1 MREITLSRFTV
12 ELNNNIREIFNPKIL
27 KEVISTHNI
36 ITIEVKDKENLSR
49 LEAFFK
55 TRFLTKELYYIDE
68 DNIVVYYINNSK
80 FKEYNEFSKKKIKEL
95 EDLHKSYPN
104 IKVYSDNSENITV
117 DEVETID
124 LSLEKVLEYY
134 YTKNKRKKAK
144 NVKLMLSLLTN
155 TGTLKDNI
163 NLKEDNKELHS
174 IVSYMLN
181 EYPIEYNKKEVYW
194 KDLSLKTK
202 KSLLSR
208 KVRVKFIK

>member
-12 ELNNNIREIFNPKIL
+12 ELNNNIREIFNPRIL
-27 KEVISTHNI
+27 KELISTHNI

-49 LEAFFK
+49 LESFFK

-68 DNIVVYYINNSK
+68 DNIVVYYINNNK
-80 FKEYNEFSKKKIKEL
+80 FKEYNEFSKKKIKEI
-95 EDLHKSYPN
+95 EELHKSYPN
-104 IKVYSDNSENITV
+104 IKVYSDNNKNITI
-117 DEVETID
+117 DEIETVD
-124 LSLEKVLEYY
+124 LSLEKVLQPY
-134 YTKNKRKKAK
+134 YTTNKRKKAK
-144 NVKLMLSLLTN
+144 NSKLMLSLFTN
-155 TGTLKDNI
+155 TGVLKDNV

-181 EYPIEYNKKEVYW
+181 EYPIEYNKKEVFW

-208 KVRVKFIK
+208 KVKVNRY

>member
-1 MREITLSRFTV
+1 MREITLSKYTV
-12 ELNNNIREIFNPKIL
+12 ELDNNIREIFSPRIL

-36 ITIEVKDKENLSR
+36 ITIEIKNKENLAR
-49 LEAFFK
+49 LESFLK

-95 EDLHKSYPN
+95 EDFHKSYPN

-117 DEVETID
+117 DEVETVD
-124 LSLEKVLEYY
+124 LSLEKVLQYY

-181 EYPIEYNKKEVYW
+181 EYPVEYNKKEVYW
-194 KDLSLKTK
+194 KDLSMKTK
-202 KSLLSR
+202 KKLLSR
-208 KVRVKFIK
+208 KVRVNRY

>member
-12 ELNNNIREIFNPKIL
+12 ELNNNIREIFNPRIL
-27 KEVISTHNI
+27 KELISTHNI

-49 LEAFFK
+49 LESFFK

-68 DNIVVYYINNSK
+68 DNIVVYYINNNK
-80 FKEYNEFSKKKIKEL
+80 FKEYNEFSKKKIKEI
-95 EDLHKSYPN
+95 EELHKSYPN
-104 IKVYSDNSENITV
+104 IKVYSDNNKNITI
-117 DEVETID
+117 DEVETVD
-124 LSLEKVLEYY
+124 LSLEKVLQHY

-144 NVKLMLSLLTN
+144 NSKLMLSLLTN
-155 TGTLKDNI
+155 TGVLKDNV

-181 EYPIEYNKKEVYW
+181 EYPIEYNKKEVFW

-208 KVRVKFIK
+208 KVKVNRY

>member
-12 ELNNNIREIFNPKIL
+12 ELNNNIREIFNPRIL
-27 KEVISTHNI
+27 EEVFSTHNI
-36 ITIEVKDKENLSR
+36 ITIEVKDKENLAK
-49 LEAFFK
+49 LESFFK
-55 TRFLTKELYYIDE
+55 IMFLTKELYYVDK
-68 DNIVVYYINNSK
+68 DKIVVYYINNSK
-80 FKEYNEFSKKKIKEL
+80 FKEYNKFSKKKIKEI
-95 EDLHKSYPN
+95 EELHKSYPN

-117 DEVETID
+117 DEVETVD
-124 LSLEKVLEYY
+124 LSLEKVLQYY

-144 NVKLMLSLLTN
+144 NSKLMLSLLTN
-155 TGTLKDNI
+155 TGTLKDNV

-181 EYPIEYNKKEVYW
+181 EYPVEYNKKEVYW

-208 KVRVKFIK
+208 KVRVN

>member
-12 ELNNNIREIFNPKIL
+12 ELNNNIREIFNPRIL
-27 KEVISTHNI
+27 EEVFSTHNI
-36 ITIEVKDKENLSR
+36 ITIEVKDKENLAK
-49 LEAFFK
+49 LESFFK
-55 TRFLTKELYYIDE
+55 IMFLTKELYYVDK
-68 DNIVVYYINNSK
+68 DKIVVYYINNSK
-80 FKEYNEFSKKKIKEL
+80 FKEYNEFSKKKIKEI
-95 EDLHKSYPN
+95 EELHKSYPN

-117 DEVETID
+117 DEVETVD
-124 LSLEKVLEYY
+124 LSLETVLQYY

-144 NVKLMLSLLTN
+144 NSKLMLSLLTN
-155 TGTLKDNI
+155 TGTLKDNV

-181 EYPIEYNKKEVYW
+181 EYPIEYNKKEVFW

-208 KVRVKFIK
+208 KVKVIK

>member
-12 ELNNNIREIFNPKIL
+12 ELNNNIREIFNPRIL
-27 KEVISTHNI
+27 EEVFSTHNI
-36 ITIEVKDKENLSR
+36 ITIEVKDKENLAK
-49 LEAFFK
+49 LESFFK
-55 TRFLTKELYYIDE
+55 IMFLTKELYYVDK
-68 DNIVVYYINNSK
+68 DKIVVYYINNNK
-80 FKEYNEFSKKKIKEL
+80 FKEYNDFSKKKIKEI
-95 EDLHKSYPN
+95 EELHKSYPN
-104 IKVYSDNSENITV
+104 IKVYSDNSENITI
-117 DEVETID
+117 DEVETVD
-124 LSLEKVLEYY
+124 LSLEKVLQYY

-181 EYPIEYNKKEVYW
+181 EYPIEYNKKEVFW

-208 KVRVKFIK
+208 KVKLNRY

>member
-12 ELNNNIREIFNPKIL
+12 ELDNNIREIFNPRIL

-36 ITIEVKDKENLSR
+36 ITIEVKDKENLAR
-49 LEAFFK
+49 LESFFK

-68 DNIVVYYINNSK
+68 NNSK

-95 EDLHKSYPN
+95 EELHKSYPN

-117 DEVETID
+117 DEVETVD
-124 LSLEKVLEYY
+124 LSLEKVLQYY

-155 TGTLKDNI
+155 TGTLKDNV
-163 NLKEDNKELHS
+163 NLKEYNKELHS

-181 EYPIEYNKKEVYW
+181 EYPVEYNKKEVFW
-194 KDLSLKTK
+194 KDLSMKTK
-202 KSLLSR
+202 KKLLSR
-208 KVRVKFIK
+208 KVQVNRY

>member
-12 ELNNNIREIFNPKIL
+12 ELNNNIREIFNPRIL

-80 FKEYNEFSKKKIKEL
+80 FKEYNEFSKKKIKEI
-95 EDLHKSYPN
+95 EDFHKSYPN
-104 IKVYSDNSENITV
+104 IKVYSDNSENITI
-117 DEVETID
+117 DEIETVD
-124 LSLEKVLEYY
+124 LSLETVLQYY

-144 NVKLMLSLLTN
+144 NSKLMLSLLTN
-155 TGTLKDNI
+155 TGSLKENV

-181 EYPIEYNKKEVYW
+181 EYPVEYNKKEVYW
-194 KDLSLKTK
+194 KDLSIKTK
-202 KSLLSR
+202 KKLLSR
-208 KVRVKFIK
+208 KAKVIK

>member
-1 MREITLSRFTV
+1 MREITLSKYTV
-12 ELNNNIREIFNPKIL
+12 ELNNNIREIFSPRIL

-36 ITIEVKDKENLSR
+36 ITIEIKNKENLAR
-49 LEAFFK
+49 LESFFK

-95 EDLHKSYPN
+95 EELHKSYPN

-117 DEVETID
+117 DEVETVD
-124 LSLEKVLEYY
+124 LSLEKVLQHY

-144 NVKLMLSLLTN
+144 NSKLMLSLLTN

-181 EYPIEYNKKEVYW
+181 EYPIEYNKKEVFW

-208 KVRVKFIK
+208 KVKANRY

>member
-1 MREITLSRFTV
+1 MREITLSKYTV
-12 ELNNNIREIFNPKIL
+12 ELNNNIREIFSPRIL

-95 EDLHKSYPN
+95 EELHKSYPN
-104 IKVYSDNSENITV
+104 IKVYSDNSENITI
-117 DEVETID
+117 DEVETVD
-124 LSLEKVLEYY
+124 LSLEKVLQYY

-144 NVKLMLSLLTN
+144 NSKLMLSLLTN
-155 TGTLKDNI
+155 TGTLKDNV

-181 EYPIEYNKKEVYW
+181 EYPVEYNKKEVYW
-194 KDLSLKTK
+194 KDLSMKTK
-202 KSLLSR
+202 KKLLSR
-208 KVRVKFIK
+208 KLKVNR

>member
-1 MREITLSRFTV
+1 MREITLSKYTV
-12 ELNNNIREIFNPKIL
+12 ELDNNIREIFSPRIL

-124 LSLEKVLEYY
+124 LSLEKVLQHY

-144 NVKLMLSLLTN
+144 NSKLMLSLLTN
-155 TGTLKDNI
+155 TGTLKDNV

-181 EYPIEYNKKEVYW
+181 EYPTEYNKKEVFW
-194 KDLSLKTK
+194 KDLSIKTK

-208 KVRVKFIK
+208 KVRVITK

>member
-12 ELNNNIREIFNPKIL
+12 ELNNNIREIFNPRIL
-27 KEVISTHNI
+27 EEVFSTHNI
-36 ITIEVKDKENLSR
+36 ITIEVKDKENLAK
-49 LEAFFK
+49 LESFFK
-55 TRFLTKELYYIDE
+55 IMFLTKELYYVDK
-68 DNIVVYYINNSK
+68 DKIVVYYINNSK
-80 FKEYNEFSKKKIKEL
+80 FKEYNEFSKKKIKEI
-95 EDLHKSYPN
+95 EELHKSYPN

-117 DEVETID
+117 DEVETVD
-124 LSLEKVLEYY
+124 LSLETVLQYY

-144 NVKLMLSLLTN
+144 NSKLMLSLLTN
-155 TGTLKDNI
+155 TGTLKDNV

-181 EYPIEYNKKEVYW
+181 EYPIEYNKKEVFW

-208 KVRVKFIK
+208 KVKLNRY

>member
-1 MREITLSRFTV
+1 MREITLSKYTV
-12 ELNNNIREIFNPKIL
+12 ELNNNIREIFSPRIL

-36 ITIEVKDKENLSR
+36 ITIEVKDKENLAR

-55 TRFLTKELYYIDE
+55 KRFLTKELYYIDE

-95 EDLHKSYPN
+95 EDFHKSYPN

-117 DEVETID
+117 DEVETVD
-124 LSLEKVLEYY
+124 LSLETVLQYY

-144 NVKLMLSLLTN
+144 NSKLMLSLLTN
-155 TGTLKDNI
+155 TGTLKDNV

-181 EYPIEYNKKEVYW
+181 EYPIEYNKKEVFW

-208 KVRVKFIK
+208 KVKVIK

>member
-12 ELNNNIREIFNPKIL
+12 ELNNNIREIFNPRIL

-49 LEAFFK
+49 LESFFK
-55 TRFLTKELYYIDE
+55 TRFLTKELYYVDE

-95 EDLHKSYPN
+95 EDFHKSYPN

-117 DEVETID
+117 DEVETVD
-124 LSLEKVLEYY
+124 LSLEKVLQYY

-144 NVKLMLSLLTN
+144 NSKLMLSLLTN
-155 TGTLKDNI
+155 TGSLKDNV

-174 IVSYMLN
+174 IISYMLN
-181 EYPIEYNKKEVYW
+181 EYPVEYNNKEVYW
-194 KDLSLKTK
+194 KDLSMKTK
-202 KSLLSR
+202 KKLLSR
-208 KVRVKFIK
+208 KVRVNRY

>member
-12 ELNNNIREIFNPKIL
+12 ELNNNIREIFNPRIL
-27 KEVISTHNI
+27 EEVFSTHNI
-36 ITIEVKDKENLSR
+36 ITIEVKEKENLAK
-49 LEAFFK
+49 LESFFK
-55 TRFLTKELYYIDE
+55 IMFLTKELYYVDK
-68 DNIVVYYINNSK
+68 DKIVVYYINNSK
-80 FKEYNEFSKKKIKEL
+80 FKEYNKFSKKKIKEL
-95 EDLHKSYPN
+95 EDFHKSYPN

-117 DEVETID
+117 DEVETVD
-124 LSLEKVLEYY
+124 LSLETVLQYY

-144 NVKLMLSLLTN
+144 NSKLMLSLLTN
-155 TGTLKDNI
+155 TGTLKDNV

-181 EYPIEYNKKEVYW
+181 EYPIEYNKKEVFW

-208 KVRVKFIK
+208 KVKVNRY

>member
-1 MREITLSRFTV
+1 MREITLSKYTV
-12 ELNNNIREIFNPKIL
+12 ELDNNIREIFSPRIL

-55 TRFLTKELYYIDE
+55 TRFLTKELYYVDE

-95 EDLHKSYPN
+95 EELHKSYPN

-117 DEVETID
+117 DEVETVD
-124 LSLEKVLEYY
+124 LSLEKVLQHY

-144 NVKLMLSLLTN
+144 NSKLMLSLLTN

-163 NLKEDNKELHS
+163 NLKEDSKELHS

-194 KDLSLKTK
+194 EDLSMITK
-202 KSLLSR
+202 KKLLSK
-208 KVRVKFIK
+208 KVKVIK

>member
-1 MREITLSRFTV
+1 M
-12 ELNNNIREIFNPKIL
+12 IF
-27 KEVISTHNI
+27 S
-36 ITIEVKDKENLSR
+36 D
-49 LEAFFK
+49 
-55 TRFLTKELYYIDE
+55 YYIDE

-95 EDLHKSYPN
+95 EDFHKSYPN
-104 IKVYSDNSENITV
+104 IKVYNDNSENITI
-117 DEVETID
+117 DEVETVD

-155 TGTLKDNI
+155 TGTLKDNV

-181 EYPIEYNKKEVYW
+181 EYPIEYNKKEVFW
-194 KDLSLKTK
+194 KDLSMTTK
-202 KSLLSR
+202 KKLLSR
-208 KVRVKFIK
+208 KVKVNRY

>member
-12 ELNNNIREIFNPKIL
+12 ELNNNIREIFNPRIL
-27 KEVISTHNI
+27 EEVFSTHNI
-36 ITIEVKDKENLSR
+36 ITIEVKDKENLAK
-49 LEAFFK
+49 LESFFK
-55 TRFLTKELYYIDE
+55 IMFLTKELYYVDK
-68 DNIVVYYINNSK
+68 DKIVVYYINNSK
-80 FKEYNEFSKKKIKEL
+80 FKEYNKFSKKKIKEI
-95 EDLHKSYPN
+95 EELHKSYPN

-117 DEVETID
+117 DEVETVD
-124 LSLEKVLEYY
+124 LSLEKVLQYY

-144 NVKLMLSLLTN
+144 NSKLMLSLLTN
-155 TGTLKDNI
+155 TGTLKDNV

-181 EYPIEYNKKEVYW
+181 EYPVEYNKKEVYW

-208 KVRVKFIK
+208 KVRVNIK

>member
-1 MREITLSRFTV
+1 MREITLSKYTV
-12 ELNNNIREIFNPKIL
+12 ELNNNIREIFSPRIL

-55 TRFLTKELYYIDE
+55 TRFLTKELYYVDE

-95 EDLHKSYPN
+95 EELHKSYPN

-117 DEVETID
+117 DEVETVD
-124 LSLEKVLEYY
+124 LSLEKVLQHY

-144 NVKLMLSLLTN
+144 NSKLMLSLLTN

-163 NLKEDNKELHS
+163 NLKEDSKELHS

-194 KDLSLKTK
+194 EDLSMITK
-202 KSLLSR
+202 KKLLSK
-208 KVRVKFIK
+208 KVKVIK

>member
-12 ELNNNIREIFNPKIL
+12 ELNNNIREIFNPRIL
-27 KEVISTHNI
+27 EEVFSTHNI
-36 ITIEVKDKENLSR
+36 ITIEVKDKENLAK
-49 LEAFFK
+49 LESFFK
-55 TRFLTKELYYIDE
+55 IMFLTKELYYVDK
-68 DNIVVYYINNSK
+68 DKIVVYYINNSK
-80 FKEYNEFSKKKIKEL
+80 FKEYNKFSKKKIKEI
-95 EDLHKSYPN
+95 EELHKSYPN

-117 DEVETID
+117 DEVETVD
-124 LSLEKVLEYY
+124 LSLEKVLQYY

-144 NVKLMLSLLTN
+144 NSKLMLSLLTN
-155 TGTLKDNI
+155 TGTLKDNV

-181 EYPIEYNKKEVYW
+181 EYPIEYNKKEVFW

-208 KVRVKFIK
+208 KVRVNIK